1 LSTATVATRPRGWR
15 EIERRAL
22 ELELRFQLV
31 LEDCRRSGLYYI
43 ERFAYTVD
51 EHRRTDNER
60 PLIHGPKWID
70 PETLMPARDLDPDTP
85 DDYLRYIAAVWL
97 QEPLVLVPKSRQLR
111 LSHLMVHLHG
121 WLAMF
126 YPGQLIGFQSK
137 KFEDADALL
146 RRLDLG
152 LRAQRKFH
160 PHIPWPPY
168 KRIKGAII
176 FPETNRM
183 IMAFAQGDDKV
194 RSHTLSALFS
204 DEMAFQ
210 EEAEAAYTAALPTIE
225 GGGKFTGVSSAHHSF
240 FWQLVMDKL
249 EAGR

>member
-1 LSTATVATRPRGWR
+1 PPRRRPHLVRQVHRQLRRRREAGHHARAGRDRRGRRVSQGPAPRREGPGSPPRRRRRPRTVPTRHHKALSTATVATRPRGWR

-51 EHRRTDNER
+51 EHCRTDNER

-70 PETLMPARDLDPDTP
+70 PETLMPARDLDPEAP

-97 QEPLVLVPKSRQLR
+97 QEPLILVPKSRQLR

-176 FPETNRM
+176 FP
-183 IMAFAQGDDKV
+183 
-194 RSHTLSALFS
+194 
-204 DEMAFQ
+204 
-210 EEAEAAYTAALPTIE
+210 
-225 GGGKFTGVSSAHHSF
+225 
-240 FWQLVMDKL
+240 
-249 EAGR
+249 